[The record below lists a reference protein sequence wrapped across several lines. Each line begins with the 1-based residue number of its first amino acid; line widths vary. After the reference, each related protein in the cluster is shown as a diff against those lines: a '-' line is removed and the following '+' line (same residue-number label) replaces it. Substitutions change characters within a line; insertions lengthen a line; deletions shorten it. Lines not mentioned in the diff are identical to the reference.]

1 MLRTTYS
8 DGTIVEATDT
18 ASQQN
23 LAEVLLNSR
32 TYTVKTLAQRLEIS
46 ERSAYELIRQGLI
59 GYGCAGAKNYRV
71 GEPAVQRFLLGLAP
85 LAA

>member
-1 MLRTTYS
+1 MLRTIYS
-8 DGTIVEATDT
+8 DGTVVEATDP
-18 ASQQN
+18 ASQQQ
-23 LAEVLLNSR
+23 LAAAMQMR
-32 TYTVKTLAQRLEIS
+32 TTYTVKTLAQRLEIS

-85 LAA
+85 QAA

>member
-8 DGTIVEATDT
+8 DGTIVEATDPT
-18 ASQQN
+18 SQQH

-32 TYTVKTLAQRLEIS
+32 TYTVKTLAMRLEIS